1 MSPNCCFTDEHVD
14 ECQSMR
20 LEGLPMCPG
29 HMRYTFRQALVD
41 GMLPADVFKAICA
54 DAVRELGVAM
64 EYRRVALSSH
74 LDTERKREQRA
85 AYDKRERE
93 GVVYYV
99 QLTGDRVKI
108 GWTRDLEAR
117 MATFRA
123 RMEDVLATEPGAY
136 NIEKRRHRQFAAD
149 RIGRTEEFKQSD
161 RLMAHIARLA
171 EQPV

>member
-1 MSPNCCFTDEHVD
+1 MNCCFRDEREP
-14 ECQSMR
+14 ECDNLR
-20 LEGLPMCPG
+20 LGELPMCPK
-29 HMRYTFRQALVD
+29 HMRATFRNALVA
-41 GMLPADVFKAICA
+41 GMLPPDVFKAICA
-54 DAVRELGVAM
+54 DAVEELGIAM
-64 EYRRVALSSH
+64 QYRDVALSSH
-74 LDTERKREQRA
+74 LDTERKRAQRA

-99 QLTGDRVKI
+99 QLTGGRVKI
-108 GWTRDLEAR
+108 GWTRDLEQR

-149 RIGRTEEFKQSD
+149 RIGRTEEFNQSD

-171 EQPV
+171 EQPA